1 MRLQPVILALLVLLV
16 ACAVATIGVLRAAG
30 PEAGKDT
37 DSVSAFVSGSTP
49 RPLPEPEPYS
59 ADDLETII
67 EAAAALDPLSSLLI
81 WHRDSLLVEEYL
93 NGMSATSVA
102 NVKSVSKSIVGLLVG
117 IAIEDG
123 VIDSLDQPIA
133 DLLPAY
139 AGVLSSSATDAAVKR
154 TITVR
159 DLLTMQSGLESTS
172 SRNYGAWVGSSDW
185 VRDALRR
192 PVECAPGTCWGY
204 STGTTHVLGVI
215 VAQRTGRSLRDYAS
229 DRLFGPLGIPVRAWD
244 RDPQG
249 NYLGGNNMSFRPAE
263 LIRLGRLLLNDGEI
277 DGRRL
282 VPSDWLDVSWRRY
295 ARSPY
300 NGNGYGFHWWNRP
313 MRGEHVVF
321 AWGYGGQFLYIVPRL
336 DLAVVVTST
345 LANRR
350 TRGHNWRVHELL
362 EDEILPVIRRRHNT
376 PGADG

>member
-1 MRLQPVILALLVLLV
+1 MFPHFASRSVLIALSVCAAAVMGLLW
-16 ACAVATIGVLRAAG
+16 IAG
-30 PEAGKDT
+30 PEADAARDVSM
-37 DSVSAFVSGSTP
+37 DSSQLMRLESE
-49 RPLPEPEPYS
+49 PEPEPYS
-59 ADDLETII
+59 ADDLEAIV
-67 EAAAALDPLSSLLI
+67 EAAGALDPLSSLLI
-81 WHRDSLLVEEYL
+81 WHRDSLLVEEYF
-93 NGMSATSVA
+93 NGMTADRVA

-139 AGVLSSSATDAAVKR
+139 EAVLREPTKR

-192 PVECAPGTCWGY
+192 PVECTPGTCWGY
-204 STGTTHVLGVI
+204 STGTTHILGVI
-215 VAQRTGRSLRDYAS
+215 VAQRTGRSLREYAS
-229 DRLFGPLGIPVRAWD
+229 ERLFEPLGIPVRAWD

-263 LIRLGRLLLNDGEI
+263 LIRLGRLLIDGGEV

-300 NGNGYGFHWWNRP
+300 NGNGYGYHWWNRP

-336 DLAVVVTST
+336 DLTVVVTST

-362 EDEILPVIRRRHNT
+362 EDEILPVVARRHSYQQQ
-376 PGADG
+376 DGRS

>member
-1 MRLQPVILALLVLLV
+1 M
-16 ACAVATIGVLRAAG
+16 GVLWTTS
-30 PEAGKDT
+30 PEAHTTRKTTADATT
-37 DSVSAFVSGSTP
+37 D
-49 RPLPEPEPYS
+49 RPPESEPELVPYS
-59 ADDLETII
+59 ADDLQAII
-67 EAAAALDPLSSLLI
+67 DAAAALEPLSSLLI
-81 WHRDSLLVEEYL
+81 WHRDSLLVEQYF
-93 NGMSATSVA
+93 NGMTANRAA

-123 VIDSLDQPIA
+123 VIDSVDQPIV
-133 DLLPAY
+133 DLLPGY
-139 AGVLSSSATDAAVKR
+139 AGTLGGSATDAAVKR
-154 TITVR
+154 SITVR

-172 SRNYGAWVGSSDW
+172 SSNYGAWVGSSDW

-192 PVECAPGTCWGY
+192 PVECTPGTCWGY

-263 LIRLGRLLLNDGEI
+263 LIRLGRLLLDGGEV

-282 VPSDWLDVSWRRY
+282 VSSDWLDVSWRRY

-336 DLAVVVTST
+336 DLTVVVTST

-362 EDEILPVIRRRHNT
+362 EDEILPVVRRRHLQ
-376 PGADG
+376 